1 MGCLLAL
8 LGVGTAMGAAEAGP
22 AATGAGSFQ
31 TLTAIT
37 LDEAPWSAVLVP
49 EEGPPRDGAPTQALR
64 WPVAERPG
72 PDSPVLLTDWS
83 GVDAVRFWLHL
94 DKPCPF
100 RLNVLL
106 TGEMNGYF
114 MTSIP
119 LDFTGWRQ
127 FTLPIESFG
136 KVREADLTA
145 ARRLSFRAQGYGQP
159 EIEKTTV
166 WWVDH
171 VEARPKPGVKLPIAP
186 IGPVAA
192 RAAWEALAR
201 EGNPYLILNAR
212 RYQAELPPFRPPAEI
227 RSAWQ
232 YRGVAEQ
239 LVPLAYAVADPESP
253 HRGRKDLLEHA
264 LGLVDWLTAQCR
276 DEGWWWRQG
285 PLPGDPNVNRFTLS
299 PLLDGIRWLRLL
311 PEGEA
316 AWPRWRDTLA
326 KAIDLQRRAYRHE
339 EAWDWAGLAGGLYA
353 NQDLY
358 YVLIMALSAELYQR
372 PEDLEEAKAMLDK
385 VAESQLPDGG
395 FRYIGQENEAPV
407 YHALNVIILGR
418 YAKLTGDPLALKL
431 LKQTANYWPL
441 VLTAEAQPEYW
452 SDVWWK
458 QTWGYVWREALVTA
472 AGATSDARV
481 QWLMW
486 RALERAT
493 PVDGGVAGIYCAPWW
508 TGTAPGQAMPERF
521 VTRDRNMR
529 GIRGRAGQWY
539 FGVTQGRGLRNTF
552 TGGLLTS
559 PVAPQPLLA
568 AFRGAQIHVLE
579 DETRYTSR
587 WLSEREDRT
596 ALALRPDVAGALGA
610 RYTLQPGLINGVP
623 TPKTPPSPWQVT
635 QVWRA
640 AGDGIVGMVILEATQ
655 DARAAAVAGRIA
667 LGRSRVRE
675 VEPGVWGCGPLRVKL
690 LRQFGTVSAQP
701 VPGYNMA
708 RERGWPGVEMLQ
720 RIPGGAKRGD
730 RFVYAIWVGSES
742 ATPPDSLDPL
752 PGDAGWVARWA
763 DGRSVAALF
772 NPDAQP
778 RVARVPWTGPAP
790 TAWIGETPETRKLDL
805 AGGIASIQLP
815 PGACALVER

>member
-1 MGCLLAL
+1 M
-8 LGVGTAMGAAEAGP
+8 
-22 AATGAGSFQ
+22 
-31 TLTAIT
+31 
-37 LDEAPWSAVLVP
+37 
-49 EEGPPRDGAPTQALR
+49 PPGAPPA
-64 WPVAERPG
+64 
-72 PDSPVLLTDWS
+72 
-83 GVDAVRFWLHL
+83 
-94 DKPCPF
+94 
-100 RLNVLL
+100 
-106 TGEMNGYF
+106 
-114 MTSIP
+114 
-119 LDFTGWRQ
+119 
-127 FTLPIESFG
+127 
-136 KVREADLTA
+136 
-145 ARRLSFRAQGYGQP
+145 GQS
-159 EIEKTTV
+159 
-166 WWVDH
+166 
-171 VEARPKPGVKLPIAP
+171 
-186 IGPVAA
+186 
-192 RAAWEALAR
+192 
-201 EGNPYLILNAR
+201 YLILNAR
-212 RYQAELPPFRPPAEI
+212 RYQADSPFRRRRD

-239 LVPLAYAVADPESP
+239 LVPLAYAVADPESL
-253 HRGRKDLLEHA
+253 HRGEGSLEHA

-623 TPKTPPSPWQVT
+623 TPKTPLALAVT
-635 QVWRA
+635 RC
-640 AGDGIVGMVILEATQ
+640 AGRGRWHRRDGHPEATQ
-655 DARAAAVAGRIA
+655 DARGRCCRSHRAGPESGEGSGAR
-667 LGRSRVRE
+667 
-675 VEPGVWGCGPLRVKL
+675 GVGCGP
-690 LRQFGTVSAQP
+690 
-701 VPGYNMA
+701 
-708 RERGWPGVEMLQ
+708 
-720 RIPGGAKRGD
+720 
-730 RFVYAIWVGSES
+730 
-742 ATPPDSLDPL
+742 
-752 PGDAGWVARWA
+752 
-763 DGRSVAALF
+763 
-772 NPDAQP
+772 
-778 RVARVPWTGPAP
+778 
-790 TAWIGETPETRKLDL
+790 
-805 AGGIASIQLP
+805 
-815 PGACALVER
+815 CA